1 MSTIRVV
8 TDSTADLSPEQ
19 VNKYGIEVVPIT
31 VSFGQDSYA
40 DGVELS
46 AEDFFTRLTSG
57 KELPKTSQPS
67 PEAFR
72 QAYEKVAG
80 ENDIILSVHISGK
93 LSGTL
98 NSAEMASKEVK
109 PKVIPIDTKTASQGV
124 GLSALVAAE
133 AARRGLPVEKVV
145 EITENSIA
153 NTFSVFAVD
162 TLEFLQRNGRIGKAA
177 SLLGS
182 LLQIKPILY
191 ADPEG
196 MVAPYDKVRGRSQ
209 IIPSLVKAATKN
221 VSPDKPVNLS
231 LVHTGAEESA
241 RALLEELK
249 AHYEIADLHLG
260 MVGPAIGA
268 HIGPGAVG
276 LMIQPS
282 FDIQLENISG

>member
-1 MSTIRVV
+1 MHHIRIV

-19 VNKYGIEVVPIT
+19 VKKYGIRVVPIT
-31 VSFGQDSYA
+31 VLFGEESFA

-46 AEDFFTRLTSG
+46 AEDFYQRLTSG
-57 KELPKTSQPS
+57 TVLPKTSQPS

-72 QAYEKVAG
+72 QVYEELAG
-80 ENDIILSVHISGK
+80 KDEVILSMHVSGK

-98 NSAEMASKEVK
+98 NSAELASKMVSS
-109 PKVIPIDTKTASQGV
+109 KVIPIDTKTASQGIARSV
-124 GLSALVAAE
+124 LIAAE
-133 AARRGLPVEKVV
+133 AAGRDMPLDEILKVV
-145 EITENSIA
+145 DKSIA
-153 NTFSVFAVD
+153 RTFSVFAVD
-162 TLEFLQRNGRIGKAA
+162 TLEYLQKNGRIGKAA

-182 LLQIKPILY
+182 LLQIRPILY

-209 IIPSLVKAATKN
+209 VIPSLVAAALKN
-221 VSPDKPVNLS
+221 VSTDNPVNLS
-231 LVHTGAEESA
+231 VVHSGALESA
-241 RALLEELK
+241 QTLLEELK
-249 AHYEIADLHLG
+249 GNYDIADLHVG

-282 FDIQLENISG
+282 FETLLKK

>member
-1 MSTIRVV
+1 MSAIKVV
-8 TDSTADLSPEQ
+8 TDSTADLSFEQ
-19 VNKYGIEVVPIT
+19 VNKYGIKVVPIN
-31 VSFGQDSYA
+31 VSFGQVSFT
-40 DGVELS
+40 DGVDLS
-46 AEDFFTRLTSG
+46 AEEFFNRLTSG

-72 QAYEKVAG
+72 QAYDSLAG
-80 ENDIILSVHISGK
+80 ENEVILSIHISGK

-98 NSAEMASKEVK
+98 NSAEVASKEAK
-109 PKVIPIDTKTASQGV
+109 AKIIPIDTKTASQGI

-133 AARRGLPVEKVV
+133 AVRRKMPFESTV
-145 EITENSIA
+145 EITEKSIA

-209 IIPSLVKAATKN
+209 VMTSLIKAALKN
-221 VSPDKPVNLS
+221 VSNDDPVNLS
-231 LVHTGAEESA
+231 VVHTGVEESA
-241 RALLEELK
+241 RELLEELK
-249 AHYEIADLHLG
+249 THYEIADLHLG

-282 FDIQLENISG
+282 FDTLLKQPT

>member
-1 MSTIRVV
+1 MQNVKIV
-8 TDSTADLSPEQ
+8 TDSTADLSQEQ
-19 VNKYGIEVVPIT
+19 VEKYGIEVVPI
-31 VSFGQDSYA
+31 SILFGEETFA

-46 AEDFFTRLTSG
+46 AEEFYRRLTTS
-57 KELPKTSQPS
+57 EILPKTSQPS

-72 QAYEKVAG
+72 QVYEKIAG
-80 ENDIILSVHISGK
+80 KDEVILSIHISGK

-98 NSAEMASKEVK
+98 NSAELAAKMVSSR
-109 PKVIPIDTKTASQGV
+109 VIPVDSKTASQGIGRTV
-124 GLSALVAAE
+124 LVAAE
-133 AARRGLPVEKVV
+133 AAARNMSVEEITSIVEKSV
-145 EITENSIA
+145 A
-153 NTFSVFAVD
+153 QTFSVFAVD

-182 LLQIKPILY
+182 LLQIRPILY

-209 IIPSLVKAATKN
+209 VIPSLVAASLKN
-221 VSPDKPVNLS
+221 VNPEKTVDLS
-231 LVHTGAEESA
+231 VVHTGAEENA
-241 RALLEELK
+241 QKLLSELQK
-249 AHYEIADLHLG
+249 NYDIADLHIG

-282 FDIQLENISG
+282 FETLAAEIKG